1 MSGIQYS
8 VEKKTLVYLNTKT
21 ALVLTSMGTKIKA
34 IFPLHIIAMNLLYIT
49 ADEKSHYVLVKDLS
63 RFVSRQYNNDNNK
76 KYFCQYFLH
85 GCTSEGTLKN
95 HWERCKLIGVQR
107 IKLPEAGNK
116 KRREKGKLT
125 KIEYQLCL
133 PFVIY
138 ADFESVLCK
147 QDSCEPSS
155 KSFTTQYHYH
165 VKCGSCIYVKNN
177 DGWYFQPPQVNMRDG
192 AVKKFLDQVLATA
205 TIWRQHMAKKIPMKW
220 LTLE

>member
-1 MSGIQYS
+1 M
-8 VEKKTLVYLNTKT
+8 NTKT
-21 ALVLTSMGTKIKA
+21 ALVLTSMGTKIKT
-34 IFPLHIIAMNLLYIT
+34 IFPLHIIAMNLPYIT

-63 RFVSRQYNNDNNK
+63 RLVSRQYNNDNNK
-76 KYFCQYFLH
+76 KYFCQYCLH
-85 GCTSEGTLKN
+85 GCTSEELLKN
-95 HWERCKLIGVQR
+95 HWERCKLFGVQR

-116 KRREKGKLT
+116 KRHEKVKLT

-165 VKCGSCIYVKNN
+165 VQCGSCIYVKSN
-177 DGWYFQPPQVNMRDG
+177 DGPYFQPSQVNMRDG
-192 AVKKFLDQVLATA
+192 AAEKFLDQVLATA
-205 TIWRQHMAKKIPMKW
+205 TIWRQHKANKIPMKR